1 MKKFLVIP
9 LLTLSLSCFPFQSVY
24 ASTLLEEAEAR
35 KSMPIES
42 NEIENWP
49 AGPAIGAQG
58 AILMDINTGT
68 ILYEKN
74 AHEALYPA
82 SITKI
87 LTSYIAS
94 EKCSL
99 DERVV
104 MSEEAVHSINFWEDA
119 NIGIKPGDEI
129 SMEEALYAVMVGSA
143 NEVAYAVGEHISGSN
158 EEFSKLMNETA
169 KELGCVDSNFINPNG
184 IHSEDH
190 YTSAHDMARI
200 ASAYF
205 QNEFNCKISSTPNY
219 TIPQS
224 PTQPSDSMYIRS
236 KNKLFP
242 YGAYE
247 YEFLV
252 GSKTGYT
259 DQSRQTLV
267 TCAKQNGMTL
277 VAVIMREEM
286 PYHYEDTLAL
296 FQYGFSNFTA
306 YNVAST
312 DTTYSVDN
320 PDFFEDVSLL
330 EFDPDAYIVLPNTA
344 TFADTTSN
352 LVYDDATADNSLA
365 TVEYSYH
372 GVPVGSAS
380 IELTY
385 DLDPTV
391 SYFDTSDYAVVNASS
406 SALVDSTEDSSIIV
420 LNVKNIILAIL
431 VIAVLLI
438 ILFFIKE
445 KVQSYSFNN
454 PFKRRSR
461 RNYSMPKRRTK
472 KPRTRRRRRTSLSSH
487 FTRFYD

>member
-1 MKKFLVIP
+1 MKKYFIIP
-9 LLTLSLSCFPFQSVY
+9 LLTLSLSCFSVQSVF
-24 ASTLLEEAEAR
+24 ASTLLDQAEAR

-42 NEIENWP
+42 NQIENWP
-49 AGPAIGAQG
+49 TGPAIGAQG

-94 EKCSL
+94 KTCSL
-99 DERVV
+99 DERLT
-104 MSEEAVHSINFWEDA
+104 MSEEAVYSIDFWTDA
-119 NIGIKPGDEI
+119 NIGIQIGNEI
-129 SMEEALYAVMVGSA
+129 SLEEALYAVMVGSA
-143 NEVAYAVGEHISGSN
+143 NEVAYAVGEHVSGSN
-158 EEFSKLMNETA
+158 EEFTKLMNETA
-169 KELGCVDSNFINPNG
+169 KELGCLNSNFVNPNG
-184 IHSEDH
+184 IHDENH
-190 YTSAHDMARI
+190 YTSAYDMALI

-205 QNEFNCKISSTPNY
+205 QNEFNCTISSTPNY

-224 PTQPSDSMYIRS
+224 DTQPSDSMYITS

-242 YGAYE
+242 YGTYE
-247 YEFLV
+247 YEYLV

-267 TCAKQNGMTL
+267 TCASQNGMTL
-277 VAVIMREEM
+277 VAVILKEET

-306 YNVAST
+306 YNVASN

-344 TFADTTSN
+344 TFSDTISS
-352 LVYDDATADNSLA
+352 LVYDTADADQSLA
-365 TVEYSYH
+365 TVEYTYNGIS
-372 GVPVGSAS
+372 VGSAS

-385 DLDPTV
+385 DLDSTV

-406 SALVDSTEDSSIIV
+406 QALVDSTDDSSIIV
-420 LNVKNIILAIL
+420 LNVKNIVL
-431 VIAVLLI
+431 VILGVALLVI
-438 ILFFIKE
+438 ILLFIKE
-445 KVQSYSFNN
+445 KVQSYSFGN
-454 PFKRRSR
+454 PFKERS
-461 RNYSMPKRRTK
+461 
-472 KPRTRRRRRTSLSSH
+472 RRRRRTQKRRRRKLRKRRRPLSSY
-487 FTRFYD
+487 FSRYYD